1 MRIPRL
7 FQLAALVFFILG
19 LLIVPISSLSP
30 THSAH
35 YEVLLYVVAAAVF
48 WVWLYRDAPVH
59 SVSRPWQ
66 LLVAA
71 GWLVAAVPVVPVYLL
86 FTRGWKQG
94 SVATLAMI
102 TIVLVTFAIFGM
114 GTLLS
119 TIIANTFGLV
129 PSEA

>member
-7 FQLAALVFFILG
+7 FQLSALVFFVLG
-19 LLIVPISSLSP
+19 LLIVPISSLSA
-30 THSAH
+30 THSA
-35 YEVLLYVVAAAVF
+35 YYKVLLYLVAAAVF
-48 WVWLYRDAPVH
+48 WVWLYHDAPVH

-94 SVATLAMI
+94 SIATLAMI
-102 TIVLVTFAIFGM
+102 ATVFVSFAIFGM

-119 TIIANTFGLV
+119 TIIANTFGFA

>member
-1 MRIPRL
+1 MRTPRL

-19 LLIVPISSLSP
+19 LLIVPISSLSAM
-30 THSAH
+30 HSA
-35 YEVLLYVVAAAVF
+35 YYKVLLYVVAAAVF
-48 WVWLYRDAPVH
+48 WVWLYHDAPVH
-59 SVSRPWQ
+59 NVSRPWQ

-94 SVATLAMI
+94 SIASFAMI
-102 TIVLVTFAIFGM
+102 AIVLVTFAIFGV
-114 GTLLS
+114 GTFMS
-119 TIIANTFGLV
+119 TIIANTFGFI